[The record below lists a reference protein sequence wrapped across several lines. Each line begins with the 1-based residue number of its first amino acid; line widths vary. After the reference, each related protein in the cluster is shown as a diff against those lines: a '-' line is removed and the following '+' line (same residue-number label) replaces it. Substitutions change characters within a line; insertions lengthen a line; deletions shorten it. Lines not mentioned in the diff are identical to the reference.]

1 MRSIKPGRG
10 NSAMGAFGSLIS
22 VGFGIIW
29 TVIAFGM
36 TKDTFFPL
44 NLFPLF
50 GVFFIIMGIGQVIFN
65 YKNATG
71 QNRFSSFDMVEG
83 NDEPDPLNEKFGNL
97 SRRTHAAQKDFVPDS
112 ENEFC
117 PYCGK
122 GIERDFEFC
131 PKCGRTLPD

>member
-22 VGFGIIW
+22 VGFGIVW
-29 TVIAFGM
+29 TIMAFAM
-36 TKDTFFPL
+36 TKDLPFPFS
-44 NLFPLF
+44 LFPLF
-50 GVFFIIMGIGQVIFN
+50 GIFFIVMGIGQVVFN

-71 QNRFSSFDMVEG
+71 ENRYSSFDLVDNNE
-83 NDEPDPLNEKFGNL
+83 EPDPLNERFGNTRQT
-97 SRRTHAAQKDFVPDS
+97 SRRSSALPDG
-112 ENEFC
+112 NEFC

-122 GIERDFEFC
+122 DIEKDFEFC